1 MLLLPSSITGRTS
14 VQTSAFIHAPT
25 TVPIILPSGVPSII
39 LFSLIGNEPLDEII
53 VDSAAF
59 SCLSR
64 RSMAT
69 LKTSSITTMPS
80 FAKPDQ
86 PVRTY
91 YRSFTDQ
98 CKYAQDTAKTGK

>member
-1 MLLLPSSITGRTS
+1 MLLLPSSITRRAS
-14 VQTSAFIHAPT
+14 VQTSASRQPPP
-25 TVPIILPSGVPSII
+25 TVPIILPSGVTSIL

-69 LKTSSITTMPS
+69 LKTSSITATPS
-80 FAKPDQ
+80 FAKPSQ

-91 YRSFTDQ
+91 YRSLVDQ
-98 CKYAQDTAKTGK
+98 CKCVQDPAKTG